1 MPTTET
7 QPPTTIARLNF
18 RLPPEA
24 KEKIE
29 RAAVAS
35 GLTVTDF
42 AVHALV
48 NIADEVLERQHTRR
62 LSNRDRDIF
71 LAMLDSED
79 EPNEALK
86 SAFQAHRD
94 LIAK

>member
-1 MPTTET
+1 MPMTET
-7 QPPTTIARLNF
+7 QTNSIARLNF

-29 RAAVAS
+29 RAAVAE
-35 GLTVTDF
+35 GLSVTDF
-42 AVHALV
+42 AVHALI
-48 NIADEVLERQHTRR
+48 NIADEVLERHHTRK
-62 LSNRDRDIF
+62 LSNRDRDVF
-71 LAMLDSED
+71 LALLDADD

-86 SAFQAHRD
+86 SAFQAHQE

>member
-1 MPTTET
+1 MTDVLTKPNS
-7 QPPTTIARLNF
+7 IARLNF
-18 RLPPEA
+18 RLPSET

-29 RAAVAS
+29 RAAVAE
-35 GLTVTDF
+35 GLTITDF

-48 NIADEVLERQHTRR
+48 DVADEVLERHHVRILTD
-62 LSNRDRDIF
+62 RDRDLF
-71 LAMLDSED
+71 LAILDDDD

-86 SAFQAHRD
+86 GTFDAHRE

>member
-7 QPPTTIARLNF
+7 NTIARLNF
-18 RLPPEA
+18 RLPSEV

-48 NIADEVLERQHTRR
+48 NTADEVLERQHTRK
-62 LSNRDRDIF
+62 LSKRDRDIF
-71 LAMLDSED
+71 LALLDSDD

-86 SAFQAHRD
+86 SAFQARQE
-94 LIAK
+94 LIAE

>member
-7 QPPTTIARLNF
+7 QTNSIARLNF

-35 GLTVTDF
+35 GLSVTDF

-48 NIADEVLERQHTRR
+48 NTADEVLERHHTRQ
-62 LSNRDRDIF
+62 LSKRDSDTF
-71 LAMLDSED
+71 LALLDADD
-79 EPNEALK
+79 EPNGALK
-86 SAFQAHRD
+86 EAFQAHQE

>member
-1 MPTTET
+1 MPTTEPQT
-7 QPPTTIARLNF
+7 NSIARLNF
-18 RLPPEA
+18 RLPSEA

-29 RAAVAS
+29 RAAIAS

-48 NIADEVLERQHTRR
+48 NTADEVLERHHTRK
-62 LSNRDRDIF
+62 LSKRDRDIF
-71 LAMLDSED
+71 LALLDADD

-86 SAFQAHRD
+86 SVFQAHEE

>member
-1 MPTTET
+1 MPTTEIQT
-7 QPPTTIARLNF
+7 NTIARLNF
-18 RLPPEA
+18 RLPSEA

-29 RAAVAS
+29 RAAAAS

-42 AVHALV
+42 AVHTLV
-48 NIADEVLERQHTRR
+48 NNAEDVLERHHTRR
-62 LSNRDRDIF
+62 MSNRDRDIF
-71 LAMLDSED
+71 LALLDAGD

-86 SAFQAHRD
+86 GAFQAHRE

>member
-1 MPTTET
+1 MPNTESRASE
-7 QPPTTIARLNF
+7 IARLNF

-42 AVHALV
+42 AVHALI
-48 NIADEVLERQHTRR
+48 NSADEVLERHHARK
-62 LSNRDRDIF
+62 LSNRDRDVF
-71 LAMLDSED
+71 LALLDADD
-79 EPNEALK
+79 EPDEALK
-86 SAFQAHRD
+86 SAFQAHD
-94 LIAK
+94 ELIAK

>member
-1 MPTTET
+1 MPNTESHT
-7 QPPTTIARLNF
+7 SEIARLNF
-18 RLPPEA
+18 RLLPEA

-35 GLTVTDF
+35 GLTVTD
-42 AVHALV
+42 
-48 NIADEVLERQHTRR
+48 EVLERHHTHK

-71 LAMLDSED
+71 LALLDADD

-86 SAFQAHRD
+86 SAFQAHD
-94 LIAK
+94 KLIAK

>member
-1 MPTTET
+1 MPTIET
-7 QPPTTIARLNF
+7 NTIARLNF
-18 RLPPEA
+18 RLPSEA

-48 NIADEVLERQHTRR
+48 NTADEVLERQHTRK
-62 LSNRDRDIF
+62 LSKRDRDVF
-71 LAMLDSED
+71 LALLDSDD

-86 SAFQAHRD
+86 SAFQARQE
-94 LIAK
+94 LIAG

>member
-1 MPTTET
+1 MPNTESRNSE
-7 QPPTTIARLNF
+7 IARLNF
-18 RLPPEA
+18 SLPTEA

-48 NIADEVLERQHTRR
+48 NSADEVLERHHTRK
-62 LSNRDRDIF
+62 LSNRDRDVF
-71 LAMLDSED
+71 LALLDADD
-79 EPNEALK
+79 EPNEVLK
-86 SAFQAHRD
+86 SAFRAHD
-94 LIAK
+94 ELIAK

>member
-7 QPPTTIARLNF
+7 QTNSIARLNF

-48 NIADEVLERQHTRR
+48 NMADEVLERQHTRK
-62 LSNRDRDIF
+62 LSDRDRDIF
-71 LAMLDSED
+71 LALLDADD

-86 SAFQAHRD
+86 SVFQAHEE

>member
-7 QPPTTIARLNF
+7 PSNAIARLHF
-18 RLPPEA
+18 RLPSEA

-35 GLTVTDF
+35 GLSVTDF

-48 NIADEVLERQHTRR
+48 NTADEVLERQQTRR
-62 LSNRDRDIF
+62 LSDRDRDVF
-71 LAMLDSED
+71 LALLDAD
-79 EPNEALK
+79 DDPNEALK
-86 SAFQAHRD
+86 SAFRARRD
-94 LIAK
+94 LIAE

>member
-7 QPPTTIARLNF
+7 QFNPIARLHF
-18 RLPPEA
+18 RMPSEA

-29 RAAVAS
+29 RAAVAL

-42 AVHALV
+42 AVHALL
-48 NIADEVLERQHTRR
+48 NTADEVLDRQHTRR
-62 LSNRDRDIF
+62 LTDRDRDIF
-71 LAMLDSED
+71 LAMLNADD
-79 EPNEALK
+79 EPDEALK
-86 SAFQAHRD
+86 SAFQPYQD

>member
-1 MPTTET
+1 MPITET
-7 QPPTTIARLNF
+7 QTNTIARLNF
-18 RLPPEA
+18 RLPSEA

-29 RAAVAS
+29 CAAAAS

-48 NIADEVLERQHTRR
+48 NIAEEVLERQYARK

-71 LAMLDSED
+71 LALLDADD

-86 SAFQAHRD
+86 GAFQAHHD

>member
-7 QPPTTIARLNF
+7 QPNPIARLHF
-18 RLPPEA
+18 RLPSEA

-42 AVHALV
+42 AVHALL
-48 NIADEVLERQHTRR
+48 NTADEVLDRQHTRR
-62 LSNRDRDIF
+62 LSDRDRDIF
-71 LAMLDSED
+71 LAMLDAD
-79 EPNEALK
+79 DQPNEALK
-86 SAFQAHRD
+86 SAFRAHRD